1 MIQNITYKKK
11 TIALI
16 IKAGYIKKKGI
27 NFFTKR
33 SFLQQVAYMNHP
45 KGYTIDPHI
54 HKKNTR
60 TISGTSEVLI
70 ILQGKLKID
79 FFTPKRKYIL
89 SKFAKRND
97 IVILMSGGHGFK
109 MMNNCKFI
117 EVKQGPYDA
126 RKDKNKF

>member
-1 MIQNITYKKK
+1 
-11 TIALI
+11 
-16 IKAGYIKKKGI
+16 
-27 NFFTKR
+27 
-33 SFLQQVAYMNHP
+33 MNHP
-45 KGYTIDPHI
+45 KGYTIHPHT

-79 FFTPKRKYIL
+79 FFTPKKKYML
-89 SKFAKRND
+89 SKLAKKND